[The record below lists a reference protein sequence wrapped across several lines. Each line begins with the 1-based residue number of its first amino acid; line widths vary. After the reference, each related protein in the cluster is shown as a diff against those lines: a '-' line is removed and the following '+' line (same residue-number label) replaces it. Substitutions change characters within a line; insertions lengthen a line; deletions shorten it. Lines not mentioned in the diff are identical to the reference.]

1 MRPTALPFVLAC
13 LVAAPA
19 AADVTLTATTTG
31 KAPVVGDLNG
41 TQTTRIKGNRMRIDS
56 VQGDKST
63 AIILDIEGQRMITID
78 DKKREAT
85 IMPAAKL
92 QEALSKTTT
101 GQVKASV
108 APTAET
114 KTIAG
119 MSCKVHQVS
128 VEVPFSM
135 GGGGEMA
142 MALVM
147 SGPACLSKDAP
158 GYADYQ
164 RLYTAVAEK
173 GFILGDPRSAQG
185 PGAAMAKGMA
195 SFQKTM
201 AEAGV
206 ALDQNMHAELKGEGP
221 MAGVMGRFFKIDS
234 GHVVTKIETGDL
246 DAAIFEVPAGYKVKQ
261 N

>member
-19 AADVTLTATTTG
+19 AADVTVTATTSG

-41 TQTTRIKGNRMRIDS
+41 SQTTRIKGNRMRIDS
-56 VQGDKST
+56 MQGDKTT

-108 APTAET
+108 TPTAET
-114 KTIAG
+114 KTVAG
-119 MSCKVHQVS
+119 ISCKVHQVS
-128 VEVPFSM
+128 VEIPFSM
-135 GGGGEMA
+135 GGPEMQMA
-142 MALVM
+142 MVM

-158 GYADYQ
+158 GFADYQ

-195 SFQKTM
+195 SFNKTM
-201 AEAGV
+201 ADAGV
-206 ALDQNMHAELKGEGP
+206 SLDQSIHAELKGEGP
-221 MAGVMGRFFKIDS
+221 MAGIMGRFFKLDS
-234 GHVVTKIETGDL
+234 AHVVTKIETGAV

>member
-1 MRPTALPFVLAC
+1 MRSTALPFVLAC

-19 AADVTLTATTTG
+19 AADVTLTATTSG
-31 KAPVVGDLNG
+31 KAPVVGDLTG
-41 TQTTRIKGNRMRIDS
+41 SQTTRIKGNRMRIDTT
-56 VQGDKST
+56 QGDKTS

-92 QEALSKTTT
+92 QEALGKTTT

-108 APTAET
+108 TPTAET
-114 KTIAG
+114 KTVAG
-119 MSCKVHQVS
+119 ISCKVHQVS
-128 VEVPFSM
+128 VEIPFSM
-135 GGGGEMA
+135 GGPEVQMA
-142 MALVM
+142 MLM

-158 GYADYQ
+158 GFADYQ

-173 GFILGDPRSAQG
+173 GFVLGDPRSAQG

-195 SFQKTM
+195 SFHKTM
-201 AEAGV
+201 ADAGV
-206 ALDQNMHAELKGEGP
+206 SLDQSIHAELKGDGP
-221 MAGVMGRFFKIDS
+221 MAGIMGRFFKLDS
-234 GHVVTKIETGDL
+234 AHVVTKIETGDV

>member
-1 MRPTALPFVLAC
+1 MRSTALPFVLAC

-19 AADVTLTATTTG
+19 AADVTITATTSG
-31 KAPVVGDLNG
+31 KAPMVGDLNG

-56 VQGDKST
+56 VQGDRTT
-63 AIILDIEGQRMITID
+63 ALILDIEGQRMITID

-92 QEALSKTTT
+92 QETLSKTST
-101 GQVKASV
+101 GQIKASV
-108 APTAET
+108 TPTAET

-119 MSCKVHQVS
+119 LSCKVHNVS

-135 GGGGEMA
+135 GGPEMQ

-147 SGPACLSKDAP
+147 AGPACLSKDAP

-164 RLYTAVAEK
+164 RLYTTVGEK
-173 GFILGDPRSAQG
+173 GWIVGDPRSAQG

-195 SFQKTM
+195 NFQKTM
-201 AEAGV
+201 AAAGI
-206 ALDQNMHAELKGEGP
+206 ALDQNLHAELKGDGP
-221 MAGVMGRFFKIDS
+221 MAGIMGKMFKLDT
-234 GHVVTKIETGDL
+234 GHVVTKIETGDV
-246 DAAIFEVPAGYKVKQ
+246 DAALFDVPAGYKVKQ

>member
-19 AADVTLTATTTG
+19 AADVTVTATTSG

-41 TQTTRIKGNRMRIDS
+41 SQTTRIKGNRMRIDS
-56 VQGDKST
+56 MQGDKTT
-63 AIILDIEGQRMITID
+63 AIILDIDGQRMITID

-108 APTAET
+108 TPTAET
-114 KTIAG
+114 KTVAG
-119 MSCKVHQVS
+119 ISCKVHQVS
-128 VEVPFSM
+128 VEIPFSM
-135 GGGGEMA
+135 GGPEMQMA
-142 MALVM
+142 MVM

-158 GYADYQ
+158 GFADYQ

-195 SFQKTM
+195 SFNKTM
-201 AEAGV
+201 ADAGV
-206 ALDQNMHAELKGEGP
+206 SLDQSIHAELKGEGP
-221 MAGVMGRFFKIDS
+221 MAGIMGRFFKLDS
-234 GHVVTKIETGDL
+234 AHVVTKIETGAV

>member
-1 MRPTALPFVLAC
+1 MRSTAFAFVLAC

-19 AADVTLTATTTG
+19 AADVTVIATTTG

-56 VQGDKST
+56 VQGDKAT
-63 AIILDIEGQRMITID
+63 ALILDIDGQRMITID

-92 QEALSKTTT
+92 QETLNKTST
-101 GQVKASV
+101 GQIKASV
-108 APTAET
+108 TPTAET

-119 MSCKVHQVS
+119 MSCKVHNVS

-135 GGGGEMA
+135 GGPEMQ

-147 SGPACLSKDAP
+147 AGPACLSKDAP

-173 GFILGDPRSAQG
+173 GFVLGDPRSAQG
-185 PGAAMAKGMA
+185 PGAAMARGMA
-195 SFQKTM
+195 NFQKTM
-201 AEAGV
+201 AAAGV
-206 ALDQNMHAELKGEGP
+206 ALDQNLHAELKGEGP
-221 MAGVMGRFFKIDS
+221 MAGIMGKMFKIDS
-234 GHVVTKIETGDL
+234 GHVVTRIETGDV
-246 DAAIFEVPAGYKVKQ
+246 DAALFEVPAGYKVKQ

>member
-1 MRPTALPFVLAC
+1 MRPNALSLLLAC

-19 AADVTLTATTTG
+19 AADVTVTATTSG

-41 TQTTRIKGNRMRIDS
+41 SQTTRIKGNRMRIDS

-63 AIILDIEGQRMITID
+63 AIILDIDGQRMITID
-78 DKKREAT
+78 DKKKEAVV
-85 IMPAAKL
+85 MPAAKL

-101 GQVKASV
+101 GTVKASV
-108 APTAET
+108 TPTAET

-119 MSCKVHQVS
+119 ITCKVHQVS
-128 VEVPFSM
+128 VEVPFAM

-142 MALVM
+142 MALAM

-173 GFILGDPRSAQG
+173 GFVLGDPRSAQG
-185 PGAAMAKGMA
+185 PGAAMARGMA
-195 SFQKTM
+195 NFQKTM
-201 AEAGV
+201 AAAGV
-206 ALDQNMHAELKGEGP
+206 ALDQNLHAELKGEGP
-221 MAGVMGRFFKIDS
+221 MAGIMGKMFKIDS
-234 GHVVTKIETGDL
+234 GHVVTRIETGDV

>member
-1 MRPTALPFVLAC
+1 MRSTALPFVLAC

-19 AADVTLTATTTG
+19 AADVTLTATTSG

-56 VQGDKST
+56 TQGDKTT

-92 QEALSKTTT
+92 QEALGKTTT

-108 APTAET
+108 TPTAET

-119 MSCKVHQVS
+119 ISCKVHQVS
-128 VEVPFSM
+128 VEIPFSM
-135 GGGGEMA
+135 GGPEMQMA
-142 MALVM
+142 MVM

-158 GYADYQ
+158 GFADYQ

-173 GFILGDPRSAQG
+173 GFVLGDPRSAQG

-195 SFQKTM
+195 SFHKTM
-201 AEAGV
+201 ADAGV
-206 ALDQNMHAELKGEGP
+206 SLDQSIHAELKGEGP
-221 MAGVMGRFFKIDS
+221 MAGIMGRFFKLDS
-234 GHVVTKIETGDL
+234 AHVVTKIETGDV

>member
-1 MRPTALPFVLAC
+1 MQSTALPFVLAC

-19 AADVTLTATTTG
+19 AADVTITATTSG
-31 KAPVVGDLNG
+31 KAVVDLAG
-41 TQTTRIKGNRMRIDS
+41 TQTTRIKGNRMRLDS
-56 VQGDKST
+56 VQGDKAS
-63 AIILDIEGQRMITID
+63 AMILDFDGQRMISID

-85 IMPAAKL
+85 ITSSARL
-92 QEALSKTTT
+92 QEALGKTST
-101 GQVKASV
+101 GQIKASV
-108 APTAET
+108 TPTAET
-114 KTIAG
+114 RTVAG
-119 MSCKVHQVS
+119 FSCKVHNVS

-135 GGGGEMA
+135 GGPEMQ

-147 SGPACLSKDAP
+147 AGPACLSKDAP

-173 GFILGDPRSAQG
+173 GWILGDPRGAQG

-195 SFQKTM
+195 NFQKTM
-201 AEAGV
+201 ATAGI

-221 MAGVMGRFFKIDS
+221 MAGMMGRMFKIDT

-246 DAAIFEVPAGYKVKQ
+246 DAALFDVPAGYKVKQ

>member
-1 MRPTALPFVLAC
+1 MRSPALPLLFAC
-13 LVAAPA
+13 LVAVPA
-19 AADVTLTATTTG
+19 AADVTVTATTSG
-31 KAPVVGDLNG
+31 KAPVIGDLNG
-41 TQTTRIKGNRMRIDS
+41 SQTTRIKGNRMRIDTM
-56 VQGDKST
+56 QGDKES
-63 AIILDIEGQRMITID
+63 AIILDIDGQRMIVID
-78 DKKREAT
+78 VKKREAT

-92 QEALSKTTT
+92 QEALSKTS
-101 GQVKASV
+101 GGEVKASV
-108 APTAET
+108 TPTAET

-128 VEVPFSM
+128 VQVPFSM
-135 GGGGEMA
+135 GGPEMQ

-185 PGAAMAKGMA
+185 PGAAMARGMA
-195 SFQKTM
+195 NFQKAM
-201 AEAGV
+201 AAAGV
-206 ALDQNMHAELKGEGP
+206 ALDQNMHAELKGDGP
-221 MAGVMGRFFKIDS
+221 MAGIMGKMVKIDT
-234 GHVVTKIETGDL
+234 GHVVTKIETGDV
-246 DAAIFEVPAGYKVKQ
+246 DAALFDVPAGYKVKQ

>member
-1 MRPTALPFVLAC
+1 MRSIALPFVLAC

-19 AADVTLTATTTG
+19 AADVTVTATTTG
-31 KAPVVGDLNG
+31 KAPIVGDLTG

-56 VQGDKST
+56 VQGDRTS
-63 AIILDIEGQRMITID
+63 AMILDIEGQRMITID

-92 QEALSKTTT
+92 QETLNKTST
-101 GQVKASV
+101 GEIKASV
-108 APTAET
+108 TPTAET

-119 MSCKVHQVS
+119 MSCKVHNVS
-128 VEVPFSM
+128 VSVPFSM
-135 GGGGEMA
+135 GGPEMQ

-147 SGPACLSKDAP
+147 TGPACLSKEAP

-173 GFILGDPRSAQG
+173 GWILGDPRSAQG

-195 SFQKTM
+195 NFQTTM
-201 AEAGV
+201 AAAGL
-206 ALDQNMHAELKGEGP
+206 ALDQNMHAELKAEGP
-221 MAGVMGRFFKIDS
+221 MAGIMGKMFKIDA
-234 GHVVTKIETGDL
+234 GHVVTKIETGDV
-246 DAAIFEVPAGYKVKQ
+246 DAAVFDVPAGYKVKQ

>member
-1 MRPTALPFVLAC
+1 MRSTALPFVLAC
-13 LVAAPA
+13 LFAAPA
-19 AADVTLTATTTG
+19 AADVTVTATTSG
-31 KAPVVGDLNG
+31 KAPMVGDLAG

-56 VQGDKST
+56 VQGDKET
-63 AIILDIEGQRMITID
+63 GLILDIEGQRMITID
-78 DKKREAT
+78 VKKREAT

-101 GQVKASV
+101 GEIKASV
-108 APTAET
+108 TPTAET

-119 MSCKVHQVS
+119 LTCKVHQVS

-135 GGGGEMA
+135 GGPELQ

-147 SGPACLSKDAP
+147 NGPACLSKDAP
-158 GYADYQ
+158 GYADYL

-195 SFQKTM
+195 NFQKTM
-201 AEAGV
+201 AAAGI
-206 ALDQNMHAELKGEGP
+206 ALDQNMHAELRGEGP
-221 MAGVMGRFFKIDS
+221 AAMMAKFFKFDAN
-234 GHVVTKIETGDL
+234 HVVTKIETGDV
-246 DAAIFEVPAGYKVKQ
+246 DAAVFDVPAGYKVKQ

>member
-1 MRPTALPFVLAC
+1 MRSTAFAFVLAC

-19 AADVTLTATTTG
+19 AADVTVIATTTG

-56 VQGDKST
+56 VQGDKAT
-63 AIILDIEGQRMITID
+63 ALILDIDGQRMITID

-92 QEALSKTTT
+92 QETLNKTST
-101 GQVKASV
+101 GQIKASV
-108 APTAET
+108 TPTAET

-119 MSCKVHQVS
+119 MSCKVHNVS

-135 GGGGEMA
+135 GGPEMQ

-147 SGPACLSKDAP
+147 AGPACLSKDAP
-158 GYADYQ
+158 GYADYL
-164 RLYTAVAEK
+164 RLYTTVGEK
-173 GFILGDPRSAQG
+173 GWIVGDPRSAQG

-195 SFQKTM
+195 NFQKTM
-201 AEAGV
+201 AAAGI
-206 ALDQNMHAELKGEGP
+206 ALDLNMHAELKGEGP
-221 MAGVMGRFFKIDS
+221 MAGIMGKMFKLDT
-234 GHVVTKIETGDL
+234 GHVVTKIETGDV
-246 DAAIFEVPAGYKVKQ
+246 DAALFDVPAGYKVKQ

>member
-1 MRPTALPFVLAC
+1 MRFPALPLALAC

-19 AADVTLTATTTG
+19 AADVTVTATTSG

-41 TQTTRIKGNRMRIDS
+41 TQTTRIKGNRMRIDTM
-56 VQGDKST
+56 QGDKAS
-63 AIILDIEGQRMITID
+63 ALILDIEGQRMITID

-85 IMPAAKL
+85 IMPTAKL
-92 QEALSKTTT
+92 QETLSKTTT

-108 APTAET
+108 TPTAET

-119 MSCKVHQVS
+119 ISCKVHQVS

-135 GGGGEMA
+135 GGPEMQ

-147 SGPACLSKDAP
+147 SGPACLSKEAP

-195 SFQKTM
+195 NFQKTM
-201 AEAGV
+201 ADAGV

-234 GHVVTKIETGDL
+234 GHVVTKIETGDV
-246 DAAIFEVPAGYKVKQ
+246 DAAIFDVPAGYKVKQ